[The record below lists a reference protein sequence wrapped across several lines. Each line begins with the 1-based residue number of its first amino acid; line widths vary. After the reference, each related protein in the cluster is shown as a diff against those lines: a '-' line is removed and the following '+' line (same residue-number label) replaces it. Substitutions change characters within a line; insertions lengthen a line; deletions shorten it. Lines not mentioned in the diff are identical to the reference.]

1 MIEVAVGNQGNG
13 AAFELTYETRRM
25 LEARIPGWSS
35 GLSIVFLASKG
46 RWDFGCMQ
54 DPMWA
59 QVVMLLTG
67 LREEQIR
74 DLGGFTFVSPEEEDE
89 VIYESHAA

>member
-1 MIEVAVGNQGNG
+1 MIKVAVGDQGNG
-13 AAFELTYETRRM
+13 AAFELTFETRRM
-25 LEARIPGWSS
+25 LKARIPGWSS
-35 GLSIVFLASKG
+35 GLSIVFLASNE

-74 DLGGFTFVSPEEEDE
+74 DLGGFTFVNPDDDYE
-89 VIYESHAA
+89 VVYESHAA

>member
-1 MIEVAVGNQGNG
+1 MIEVAVGKQSNG
-13 AAFELTYETRRM
+13 AAFELTFETRRM

-46 RWDFGCMQ
+46 RWDFECMQ
-54 DPMWA
+54 GPMWA
-59 QVVMLLTG
+59 QVIMLLTG

-74 DLGGFTFVSPEEEDE
+74 DLGGFTFVSPEEDDE
-89 VIYESHAA
+89 VVYESHAA